1 MDSAICSRGTRVALV
16 TGATSGIG
24 AAFVHALA
32 DRGWDLVLVA
42 RDRERLGRVAAE
54 LEARGRAVEVLPAD
68 LSDRGDTERV
78 AARLRDPA
86 RPVDLLVNNAGFG
99 VRAPLTAADTAPH
112 DRAIEVM
119 GRVVLVLAGAA
130 GRAMRERGH
139 GAIVN
144 VSSTAGFVTMGSYSA
159 VKAFVTV
166 LSEGLAN
173 ELRGSGVTVTALCP
187 GWVRTEFHTR
197 AGIRSS
203 GVPDLLWL
211 DARRVVETALRDVRR
226 GRVLSV
232 PDLRYR
238 SLIWLTRHLPRR
250 TVRWIS
256 RRISSS
262 RDSSRD
268 GGLTH

>member
-1 MDSAICSRGTRVALV
+1 MQKRVADQLARTRVALV

-24 AAFVHALA
+24 AAFARALA

-42 RDRERLGRVAAE
+42 RDRERLGRTAAE
-54 LEARGRAVEVLPAD
+54 LESRGRAVEVLPAD
-68 LSDRGDTERV
+68 LSDRAAVERV
-78 AARLRDPA
+78 AARLEDPA
-86 RPVDLLVNNAGFG
+86 RPVDMLVNNAGFG
-99 VRAPLTAADTAPH
+99 VHAPMTSADTAPH

-119 GRVVLVLAGAA
+119 GRAVLVLAGAA
-130 GRAMRERGH
+130 GRAMRARGH

-159 VKAFVTV
+159 VKAFVTS

-173 ELRGSGVTVTALCP
+173 ELHGTGVTVTALCP

-203 GVPDLLWL
+203 SIPDFLWL
-211 DARRVVETALRDVRR
+211 DARRLVETSLRDVRR
-226 GRVLSV
+226 GRVISV
-232 PDLRYR
+232 PSLRYR
-238 SLIWLTRHLPRR
+238 LLIRFTRHLPRR

-262 RDSSRD
+262 RNDS
-268 GGLTH
+268 LTH

>member
-1 MDSAICSRGTRVALV
+1 MAHETVLSGTRVALV

-24 AAFVHALA
+24 AAFARALA

-42 RDRERLGRVAAE
+42 RSRERLGRMAVE
-54 LEARGRAVEVLPAD
+54 LESRGRAVEVLPAD
-68 LSDRGDTERV
+68 LCDRADVERV
-78 AARLRDPA
+78 AARLEAPV
-86 RPVDLLVNNAGFG
+86 RPVDMLVNNAGFG
-99 VRAPLTAADTAPH
+99 VHAPMTSADTAPH

-119 GRVVLVLAGAA
+119 GRAVLVLAGAA

-159 VKAFVTV
+159 VKAFVTS
-166 LSEGLAN
+166 LTEGLAN
-173 ELRGSGVTVTALCP
+173 ELHGTGVTVTALCP

-203 GVPDLLWL
+203 SIPNFLWL
-211 DARRVVETALRDVRR
+211 DAQRVVETSLRDVRR
-226 GRVLSV
+226 GRVISI
-232 PDLRYR
+232 PSFRYR
-238 SLIWLTRHLPRR
+238 LLIWITRHLPPH

-256 RRISSS
+256 RRISSG
-262 RDSSRD
+262 RNDS
-268 GGLTH
+268 LIH